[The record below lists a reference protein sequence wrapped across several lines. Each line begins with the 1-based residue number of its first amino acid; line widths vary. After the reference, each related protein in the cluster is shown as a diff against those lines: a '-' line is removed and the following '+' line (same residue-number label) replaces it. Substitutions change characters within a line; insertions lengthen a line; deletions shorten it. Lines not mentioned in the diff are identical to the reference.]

1 MIELDAVNVVSGPP
15 ASVRGIEQWRA
26 IMDEQRRSGLS
37 ISGFCRERSIA
48 TSSFFAWRRKLG
60 MGVAGCLNR
69 QGPSRGEGGFAEV
82 KLVEE
87 STLSLPLDSSASVP
101 SSMPTSPATL
111 ELRLP
116 KNRRL
121 IVRKGFDRDLLVAL
135 ERTLE
140 AL

>member
-1 MIELDAVNVVSGPP
+1 M
-15 ASVRGIEQWRA
+15 
-26 IMDEQRRSGLS
+26 
-37 ISGFCRERSIA
+37 A

-135 ERTLE
+135 VRTLE

>member
-1 MIELDAVNVVSGPP
+1 MIELDRVNIVSVPP
-15 ASVRGIEQWRA
+15 GSVTKGREQWRA

-60 MGVAGCLNR
+60 IDAGGSANH
-69 QGPSRGEGGFAEV
+69 QGPSQVDGGFAEV

-87 STLSLPLDSSASVP
+87 STLSLPLDPSASPSVP
-101 SSMPTSPATL
+101 SLMPTSPVSL

-121 IVRKGFDRDLLVAL
+121 IVRKGFDRELP
-135 ERTLE
+135 
-140 AL
+140 